1 MAWITSAVFSV
12 VAPTKWPSFKWL
24 VFLYIIYNIY
34 IIYIIYIYNIYGGFQ
49 TWCYPLSKK
58 NVFFLKSIYK
68 WMIWGPISGNL
79 HIWLFSGSM
88 FIYQR
93 VIQNI
98 KLVTYSTL
106 SHKNSRSCWKL
117 WTRPKTSYHILPG
130 VTESI
135 YVRDVQLCYE
145 VTSSGSSQ
153 WVAHSRRSIMGYQM
167 ISIIP
172 QKQKDG
178 TKKYKE

>member
-1 MAWITSAVFSV
+1 MAWRNGLDNFR
-12 VAPTKWPSFKWL
+12 SF
-24 VFLYIIYNIY
+24 FCSCPNEMTIIQVIGISIY
-34 IIYIIYIYNIYGGFQ
+34 IYGGFQ
-49 TWCYPLSKK
+49 TWCYPKK
-58 NVFFLKSIYK
+58 MRFFWKSIYK

-106 SHKNSRSCWKL
+106 SHKNSRSCLKL